1 MQIFQSLEAFAAT
14 LGSDIGI
21 SPWILIDQGRIDT
34 FAEVSGDDQWIHVDP
49 ERCHRELGTGTIAHG
64 YLLLSLLAGLARRTY
79 RIEGISRAINYGS
92 DKVRFLAPVPSGSR
106 VRARFHLAEV
116 EHNGTRLKV
125 LNRTQ
130 LEVDGQEKPAL
141 IAEVLTVFYV

>member
-1 MQIFQSLEAFAAT
+1 MRIFQSLDAFAARR
-14 LGSDIGI
+14 GSDIGI
-21 SPWILIDQGRIDT
+21 SPWILIDQGRIDA

-49 ERCHRELGTGTIAHG
+49 ERCRRELGTGTIAHG
-64 YLLLSLLAGLARRTY
+64 YLLLSLLAGLARQTY

-106 VRARFHLAEV
+106 VRARFHLAEA
-116 EHNGTRLKV
+116 ERKGTRLKV

-130 LEVDGQEKPAL
+130 LEVEGQEKPAL
-141 IAEVLTVFYV
+141 VAEVLTVFYV